1 MKFKPVKLAPALIA
15 ACVVLLICAVRLT
28 QPDFFE
34 RLEQITY
41 DMRARLVLR
50 FPAPATTNLGFIFIS
65 DDSIRA
71 VNDGSLGFH
80 YGLYWPRHIYARA
93 YRELAAQGAKAV
105 AFDVLF
111 PDQRRDHGQVPV
123 SNGQWPEVNQFYAAL
138 HPGQPPPV
146 FEQAAAEKFTYLES
160 DEYFAWQLKRGG
172 TAILAAE
179 QNVPPLDLFAT
190 NALAVADIAAYRDAD
205 GVLRRARAFS
215 DYRQWHPAFRQAAA
229 EGYVELSSVRQET
242 NRIIFLRPGE
252 KDVAIPVDAE
262 NNFDLAD
269 FGGEKLPAGMARKAK
284 AFTTR
289 RVWHMGIVLAA
300 QVLGLDLE
308 TADIDLAHGR
318 IVLRGAGGV
327 ERVIPVDADGSFYI
341 NWELTSSDRR
351 LTSEPLEKLLVQDRL
366 RNDSSAN
373 SWPNLWA
380 GKLVVIGSKA
390 TGNDLTDR
398 GATPLEKDT
407 FLVTKHWNVANS
419 VITGRFVRR
428 ASLGMELGLIVL
440 LGLLT
445 ALMTWEFRMLP
456 AAFSVL
462 SLVLIYGGIGAFVF
476 VQDRYWLPLILP
488 GATVVLT
495 QFICLIA
502 YRVLVEQAEKRRV
515 KSVFSKIVSPNIV
528 NELLDAEKLSL
539 GGARRE
545 ITVLFADVRGFT
557 EFTDKNQEQA
567 AAYVAANQ
575 LTGAA
580 REAYF
585 DEQAREALATINLYL
600 GVVADIILQQEGTL
614 DKFIGDCVMAF
625 WGAPLASPKPAL
637 ACVRAAIGAQQAIYE
652 LNRQRAEHNRKLA
665 AENRARAS
673 AGLPQKTPLPILLL
687 GSGINTGIV
696 TVGMM
701 GSETKTGV
709 LRQGSYTVFG
719 REVNLASRLEGVSG
733 RGRIVIS
740 EATYE
745 HLRRD
750 DPILAANCVALVAEK
765 VKGIREAVK
774 IYEVPWRPPGSPSL
788 DEEFFPG
795 QSGAR
800 PPETDLILRKNS

>member
-15 ACVVLLICAVRLT
+15 ACVVLLICGVRLA

-50 FPAPATTNLGFIFIS
+50 FPAPATTNLGFVFIS

-80 YGLYWPRHIYARA
+80 YGLYWPRHIYGRA

-111 PDQRRDHGQVPV
+111 PDQRHDHGQVPV

-160 DEYFAWQLKRGG
+160 DEYFAWQLQRGG

-190 NALAVADIAAYRDAD
+190 NALAVADIGAYRDAD

-229 EGYVELSSVRQET
+229 EGYVELSRVRLET

-252 KDVAIPVDAE
+252 KDVVVPVDAE

-269 FGGEKLPAGMARKAK
+269 FGGEKLPVGMARKAK

-300 QVLGLDLE
+300 QALGLDLE
-308 TADIDLAHGR
+308 HAAIDLTRGQ
-318 IVLRGAGGV
+318 IVLRGVGGV
-327 ERVIPVDADGSFYI
+327 ERIIPVDAEGSFYI
-341 NWELTSSDRR
+341 NWELTSADRR
-351 LTSEPLEKLLVQDRL
+351 LTSEPLEKLLEQDRL
-366 RNDSSAN
+366 RNDSSAI

-428 ASLGMELGLIVL
+428 ASLAAELGVIVL

-462 SLVLIYGGIGAFVF
+462 SLTLIYGGIGAFVF

-502 YRVLVEQAEKRRV
+502 YRVIFEQAEKRHV
-515 KSVFSKIVSPNIV
+515 KSVFSKVVSPNIV
-528 NELLDAEKLSL
+528 NELLLADKLSL
-539 GGARRE
+539 GDARRE
-545 ITVLFADVRGFT
+545 EVTVLFADVRGFT
-557 EFTDKNQEQA
+557 EFTDRKQQEA
-567 AAYVAANQ
+567 AACVAANN
-575 LTGAA
+575 LTGEAAEACYNESA
-580 REAYF
+580 RET
-585 DEQAREALATINLYL
+585 LATVNTYL
-600 GVVADIILQQEGTL
+600 ALLADIVKKHDGTL
-614 DKFIGDCVMAF
+614 DKYIGDCVMAF
-625 WGAPLASPKPAL
+625 WGAPTPNARHAVS
-637 ACVRAAIGAQQAIYE
+637 CVRAAMDAQQTFYE
-652 LNRQRAEHNRKLA
+652 TNRQRAAQNKKNEL
-665 AENRARAS
+665 ENTARAS
-673 AGLPQKTPLPILLL
+673 AGLPLKPLLPILLL
-687 GSGINTGIV
+687 GSGINTGLV
-696 TVGMM
+696 TVGLM
-701 GSETKTGV
+701 GSE
-709 LRQGSYTVFG
+709 RHIFNYTVFG
-719 REVNLASRLEGVSG
+719 REVNLASRLEGYSG
-733 RGRIVIS
+733 RGRIVVS
-740 EATYE
+740 EKT
-745 HLRRD
+745 HQILLRD
-750 DPILAANCVALVAEK
+750 DPVLAAACIPLTDADL
-765 VKGIREAVK
+765 KGFRTAVK
-774 IYEVPWRPPGSPSL
+774 VYEVPWRPPGSPSL

-795 QSGAR
+795 QPGAR
-800 PPETDLILRKNS
+800 PPETDLIRREKT